1 MPTMTR
7 WWIIFQQTCTYARLY
22 TILFQRNRVDFL
34 EFDIYSIS
42 VNDVVKKV
50 LYQFISP
57 RGAE

>member
-1 MPTMTR
+1 MTR
-7 WWIIFQQTCTYARLY
+7 WWIIFQLTCTYARLY

-34 EFDIYSIS
+34 EFDIRVYSIS

-50 LYQFISP
+50 LYQFIAP